1 MGATSGQYWRWMGAF
16 IEMHDRLRHIGK
28 PTIARINGICVG
40 GGNELQMACDL
51 SVLVDD
57 AYIRHVGP
65 EHGSVPAG
73 GATQWLPLIVG
84 DRRAREIVMLCEP
97 IAPAHGARVG
107 AGVARRA
114 ARPSW
119 TPAVAELAD
128 NLARK
133 LPEAMRYTK
142 TQLNWWRDLVWSQT
156 VRARPRLAGG
166 PLRADETREA
176 VAAFHDK
183 RKPRF
188 AELRRLEAGEGRTCP
203 SCGAA
208 ACRRHTVLRGVR
220 RRAARRLG
228 GPRDARS
235 SDLRRES
242 RTVHEV
248 CIDVSNLARGSQ
260 RMADAAAAMND
271 EQLVL
276 VERQPEQ
283 RTALV
288 RLNRPKQLNALNGAV
303 MDALCAALEE
313 LDRDDDVRAIVVTGN
328 ERAFAAG
335 ADIGEMAGATPI
347 EMLLTNRIGQWD
359 RIRKVTQAG
368 DRRGQRLGARRRLR
382 AGDDARPD
390 RGGRGREVR
399 PAGDQHRRH
408 PRRRRDAA
416 PDARDRQERGRCA

>member
-1 MGATSGQYWRWMGAF
+1 MPEPGSPIAADPSSLGFEHIRYERDVSRGVATVTIDRPEVLNALDFPTLRELGRAFEQASWDESVAVVVLTGAGDRSFCTGADLDEQASMGATSGQYWRWMGAF

-97 IAPAHGARVG
+97 IAPAQALDWGLVSRV
-107 AGVARRA
+107 VARSEVDATVA
-114 ARPSW
+114 AL
-119 TPAVAELAD
+119 AE

-156 VRARPRLAGG
+156 VEHARDWLAVHST
-166 PLRADETREA
+166 ADETKEA

-203 SCGAA
+203 ACGA
-208 ACRRHTVLRGVR
+208 VGL
-220 RRAARRLG
+220 
-228 GPRDARS
+228 
-235 SDLRRES
+235 
-242 RTVHEV
+242 
-248 CIDVSNLARGSQ
+248 
-260 RMADAAAAMND
+260 
-271 EQLVL
+271 
-276 VERQPEQ
+276 
-283 RTALV
+283 
-288 RLNRPKQLNALNGAV
+288 
-303 MDALCAALEE
+303 
-313 LDRDDDVRAIVVTGN
+313 
-328 ERAFAAG
+328 
-335 ADIGEMAGATPI
+335 
-347 EMLLTNRIGQWD
+347 
-359 RIRKVTQAG
+359 
-368 DRRGQRLGARRRLR
+368 
-382 AGDDARPD
+382 
-390 RGGRGREVR
+390 
-399 PAGDQHRRH
+399 PAGHRFCGACGE
-408 PRRRRDAA
+408 DL
-416 PDARDRQERGRCA
+416 PDPWSEGA